1 MDEATRQE
9 ITRLML
15 EQVAI
20 DEAVTHQC
28 AIAGRMEDITDLTK
42 AILQSDYKSLPAAW
56 AIPLYLGRN

>member
-1 MDEATRQE
+1 MDEPTKQE
-9 ITRLML
+9 ITRLLL

-28 AIAGRMEDITDLTK
+28 AIAGKMEDITSLTK
-42 AILQSDYKSLPAAW
+42 AVLQSDYRSLPAAW